1 MSVNA
6 VITITISLRRN
17 TFRNGAVKALY
28 WTGNQSAL
36 AASNWIFDQVS
47 FALIFFTMEMGIF
60 SRKAN
65 IKERRERGGKE
76 KISKEEVVG
85 EKRGRDMQGNC
96 ERREK
101 QRNLGNWRRGHLM
114 AE

>member
-47 FALIFFTMEMGIF
+47 FALIFFTVRWHKGRHGHLESARCIQSLDFIVIF
-60 SRKAN
+60 SRLKQRE
-65 IKERRERGGKE
+65 KRESEKEKEERR
-76 KISKEEVVG
+76 S
-85 EKRGRDMQGNC
+85 C
-96 ERREK
+96 
-101 QRNLGNWRRGHLM
+101 LM